1 VTLAP
6 AATQRLVLPTKA
18 VEAFADAT
26 TAQRYE
32 IKFWATEEQA
42 SAMLRIASQHMSVD
56 PFCKNGPQR
65 NISLYLDSPMRTFF
79 EQHISHMPMRCK
91 LRVRTYDDP
100 NSPAFIEVKRRVK
113 SVTMKHRVVASRAIG
128 RELAA
133 GRLEAA
139 NALPPSRDLMEFL
152 YLHQR
157 HMAEPVLLVAARRL
171 ALRSI
176 GDDGQFRLTLDRDVE
191 YQRPSGS
198 DLQGR
203 PDGWTPVDLT
213 VRSGNEVLRSLFEM
227 KFANA
232 APAWLA
238 PAIEL
243 LGLRLTSFSKY
254 VAAMS
259 QDAADYDGW
268 NPMRGLDDDPDG
280 DGF

>member
-1 VTLAP
+1 MSLAP
-6 AATQRLVLPTKA
+6 ATLRSPLPA
-18 VEAFADAT
+18 GGEAFADAT

-32 IKFWATEEQA
+32 VKFWATDEQA
-42 SAMLRIASQHMSVD
+42 SALLRIASQHMTID

-65 NISLYLDSPMRTFF
+65 NISLYFDSPLRTFF
-79 EQHISHMPMRCK
+79 EQHIAHLPTRCK
-91 LRVRTYDDP
+91 LRIRTYDDP
-100 NSPAFIEVKRRVK
+100 SGPAFVEVKRRVK
-113 SVTMKHRVVASRAIG
+113 SVTMKSRVVTTRAVA

-133 GRLEAA
+133 ARLDIAA
-139 NALPPSRDLMEFL
+139 TLPPSRDLQEFL
-152 YLHQR
+152 YLYQR
-157 HMAEPVLLVAARRL
+157 HMVEPVLLIAARRL
-171 ALRSI
+171 ALKSI
-176 GDDGQFRLTLDRDVE
+176 GDGGQFRLTLDRDIQ
-191 YQRPSGS
+191 YQRPCGS

-203 PDGWTPVDLT
+203 PDAWIPVDLT

-259 QDAADYDGW
+259 QDANDNDGW
-268 NPMRGLDDDPDG
+268 NPMRGREDDPEGEG
-280 DGF
+280 D